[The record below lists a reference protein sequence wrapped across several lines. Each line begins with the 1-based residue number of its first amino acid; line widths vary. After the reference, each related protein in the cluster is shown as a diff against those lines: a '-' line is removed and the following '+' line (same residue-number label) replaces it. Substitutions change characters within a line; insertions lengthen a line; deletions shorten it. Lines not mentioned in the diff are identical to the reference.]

1 MYTLPIELFS
11 MRYQDATAMLS
22 MCHRYAIAHP
32 ALTSERLLISIN
44 AHALSRCDHY
54 AINVLSLCYYAFG
67 PNDQKTIN
75 LLSIRYQYATTMAS
89 FIVY

>member
-32 ALTSERLLISIN
+32 AVTSERLLVCIN
-44 AHALSRCDHY
+44 ALSRCDYY
-54 AINVLSLCYYAFG
+54 AINVLSLCYYAFHA
-67 PNDQKTIN
+67 NDQKLIN
-75 LLSIRYQYATTMAS
+75 ISSIRYQGATTMVS
-89 FIVY
+89 FIVH